1 MSRSKIGKDAIA
13 ARRGRIAAGRLRG
26 MTLGELAAA
35 EGIHKATA
43 SRDLQAIRQEWRQ
56 FRVGTMEEM
65 QNQTVQRYDTLLHA
79 IWDRAEG
86 GDLDAIHGVLA
97 IEGQRRKMLGLDTVR
112 QERVIVREERRETA
126 VSLDTLMA
134 ELPPE
139 IVVMLGLAARTIERA
154 ADEHDATPQVAPP
167 TVA

>member
-1 MSRSKIGKDAIA
+1 MGSRSKVTQDAIA

-56 FRVGTMEEM
+56 FRVESMEQM
-65 QNQTVQRYDTLLHA
+65 QNQTAQRYDTLLHA
-79 IWDRAEG
+79 DLGPRRGRRSGRDSWRSGDRGPA
-86 GDLDAIHGVLA
+86 AA
-97 IEGQRRKMLGLDTVR
+97 RCSGLTHR
-112 QERVIVREERRETA
+112 AQERVTVVARNGTARRST
-126 VSLDTLMA
+126 SMILMA

-139 IVVMLGLAARTIERA
+139 IVVAARARGA
-154 ADEHDATPQVAPP
+154 CR
-167 TVA
+167 

>member
-1 MSRSKIGKDAIA
+1 MGRRKIMADQIA

-26 MTLGELAAA
+26 MTLTELAAS
-35 EGIHKATA
+35 EQIDRSTA
-43 SRDLQAIRQEWRQ
+43 YRDLAAIRQEWRA
-56 FRVGTMEEM
+56 FRIESMEQL
-65 QNQTVQRYDTLLHA
+65 QNQTAQRYDTLLHA

-112 QERVIVREERRETA
+112 QERGIVREERRETA